1 MVACSPGSPL
11 KRMCGSMMN
20 SVRRI
25 ELGVWRIGRHQNR
38 CRAAMQARRQRH
50 RLRMIAR
57 RKREHTTRSLSIRQ
71 RIDRVVPA
79 TKFECAH
86 ALKILSLHE
95 HLATQHRVERRAGED
110 RCAMRNAFDACGGR
124 LDVGEIEHHLI
135 VGAASRSYSATTA
148 ATTSRIA

>member
-1 MVACSPGSPL
+1 
-11 KRMCGSMMN
+11 
-20 SVRRI
+20 
-25 ELGVWRIGRHQNR
+25 
-38 CRAAMQARRQRH
+38 MQTRRQRH

-57 RKREHTTRSLSIRQ
+57 RKREHTTPPLSIRQ

-110 RCAMRNAFDACGGR
+110 RRAMGDA
-124 LDVGEIEHHLI
+124 L
-135 VGAASRSYSATTA
+135 
-148 ATTSRIA
+148 